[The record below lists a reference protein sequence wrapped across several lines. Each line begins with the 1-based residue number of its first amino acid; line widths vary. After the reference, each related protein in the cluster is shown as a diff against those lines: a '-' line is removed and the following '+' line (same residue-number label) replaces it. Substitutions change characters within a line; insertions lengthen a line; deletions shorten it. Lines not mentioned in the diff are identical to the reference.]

1 MPLPEPP
8 VVIEFRDGER
18 AVPAHL
24 AANMNLTGVDPLTVT
39 YEEMRDLANKAI
51 MHNYLN
57 GVVERMVSRH
67 FVDNR

>member
-51 MHNYLN
+51 MRNFLN
-57 GVVERMVSRH
+57 GAVERMVNRH
-67 FVDNR
+67 FVDHR